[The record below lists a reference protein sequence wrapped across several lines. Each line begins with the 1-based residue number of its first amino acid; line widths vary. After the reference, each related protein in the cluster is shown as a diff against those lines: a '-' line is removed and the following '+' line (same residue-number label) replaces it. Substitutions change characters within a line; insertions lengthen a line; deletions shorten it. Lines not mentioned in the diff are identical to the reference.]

1 MKWVCDEIDLD
12 ILKRACTNPGL
23 GLRALYA
30 PLIGKYTENFFWK
43 RCTMLIA
50 HKYLERHGGRPG
62 RSLVYPTAKA
72 KREVKGR

>member
-12 ILKRACTNPGL
+12 ILKRSISNPGV

-30 PLIGKYTENFFWK
+30 PLIGKHTETFFWQ
-43 RCTMLIA
+43 RCMMLIA
-50 HKYLERHGGRPG
+50 HKYLERRGGRPG